1 MLVDFKKAFDSV
13 SHAFIRNALRKFNFD
28 EKFVNWI
35 NTLLTDFKSRTLV
48 NGCLC
53 DTINLERGCRQ
64 GDPIAGYLFILAIE
78 ILLLKLFASKTIAP
92 WTSKKNLQTMAEG
105 YADDLTLLL
114 KSLGYKED
122 LKQLNEI
129 LDILEHFR

>member
-1 MLVDFKKAFDSV
+1 MADLGLRFVDGEARYSPEVFKDVKDL
-13 SHAFIRNALRKFNFD
+13 I
-28 EKFVNWI
+28 E
-35 NTLLTDFKSRTLV
+35 LLEV
-48 NGCLC
+48 
-53 DTINLERGCRQ
+53 
-64 GDPIAGYLFILAIE
+64 
-78 ILLLKLFASKTIAP
+78 LLLKLFASKTITP

-129 LDILEHFR
+129 LDILEHFRRISGLTINKSKTQICHG